1 MTVLN
6 KYKKQKINVLV
17 FRNISPAP
25 FVVSHDTF
33 IKGSA
38 PNPEKSAGST
48 LQPSSHVSTDDT
60 APPPAKVSKHDPEL
74 SKTMKPEPFSVKTS
88 EPKPYATKV
97 LESKNSLPKISE
109 SKPSSLKVLEPRHT
123 VPKISGPKTSAA
135 KIAEPMTVPKAAEP
149 KPFASIVSET
159 KPTGSKV
166 SESKTSAAKTS
177 EPMAS
182 LPKTSEPEI
191 SSAKDPEPKPFSSNV
206 AEPKQS
212 KPKHIESS
220 TNISDITAEQF
231 IPNDAN
237 VIPPALKITKT
248 NSSASKDADKD
259 INISQPPV
267 KTLPPTKA
275 SLSSTASVEEI
286 LIPCMQVEPPTP
298 PVIRSALK
306 PNTPSMSANEQ
317 KRVGQH
323 KIDSCDEPQPKTSK
337 FENDELENISM
348 EDRFPEQDEK
358 HTPSKFKRRQS
369 KKIQPRK
376 DLDTSLMET
385 ESRVEPVIELAD
397 ELTNLENKNLTEKE
411 RHVIAE
417 VLTSRRSRSRS
428 NSRMSIS
435 PIPADLNDDGHLSE
449 LSTHSEQKHDILAC
463 KDVSL
468 QRSSQLEFQEV
479 KIEDVTILR
488 SASGQESP
496 PRSKQ
501 EKDKMNEKKKNNVL
515 KSENIKSILTN
526 QNDEVEQ
533 MEEGESL
540 KVEIIN
546 QVGKSDNHA
555 EATKSSLN
563 HPVPPIINVTEM
575 NAIQEV
581 QFEAGK
587 KKGNEDKEP
596 ILKPVVAIPDFVE
609 NIADLTV
616 EQLKEHLEKEELTN
630 EALKKDLRTMKK
642 EVEIIENIVK
652 KTIEEEIKSNK
663 KLEAGGSKNKNEQR
677 SVSPATSGN
686 NSNKKV
692 EGKLIQTNPASHTKV
707 LEQEKSA
714 ERKQPINSYDTKL
727 QNSSKSGQN
736 AGKLIEENV
745 GKCSQVQKYSV
756 NSQLK
761 HDKNVTNSGQFK
773 CCLIL

>member
-1 MTVLN
+1 M
-6 KYKKQKINVLV
+6 
-17 FRNISPAP
+17 
-25 FVVSHDTF
+25 SHDTF

-38 PNPEKSAGST
+38 PNPGKSAELT
-48 LQPSSHVSTDDT
+48 LQPSSPLPTDDT
-60 APPPAKVSKHDPEL
+60 APPPAKVSKHDPET

-88 EPKPYATKV
+88 EPKPSATKV
-97 LESKNSLPKISE
+97 LDTKNSLPKISE
-109 SKPSSLKVLEPRHT
+109 PKPYASKVLESKHS
-123 VPKISGPKTSAA
+123 VPKISEPKISAA
-135 KIAEPMTVPKAAEP
+135 KISEPMTVPKAAEA
-149 KPFASIVSET
+149 KPFVSTVSET
-159 KPTGSKV
+159 KPTGSTV
-166 SESKTSAAKTS
+166 SESKTSAAKTL

-182 LPKTSEPEI
+182 LPKTSEPKI
-191 SSAKDPEPKPFSSNV
+191 SSAKDP
-206 AEPKQS
+206 EPKQS
-212 KPKHIESS
+212 KPKHIESPS
-220 TNISDITAEQF
+220 NMSDVKAKQF
-231 IPNDAN
+231 IPNDAKPSN
-237 VIPPALKITKT
+237 FIPPALKITKS
-248 NSSASKDADKD
+248 NSSALKGADENT
-259 INISQPPV
+259 NISQPPA
-267 KTLPPTKA
+267 KTLPPAKE
-275 SLSSTASVEEI
+275 SLSSVASVEEI
-286 LIPCMQVEPPTP
+286 LIPSMQIESPTP

-306 PNTPSMSANEQ
+306 PNTPLMSANEQ

-337 FENDELENISM
+337 FENDELENISI

-358 HTPSKFKRRQS
+358 NTQLKFKRRQS

-385 ESRVEPVIELAD
+385 ESRVEPDIELAD

-411 RHVIAE
+411 RHVITE

-428 NSRMSIS
+428 NSRMSVS
-435 PIPADLNDDGHLSE
+435 PIPTDLNDDGHLSE
-449 LSTHSEQKHDILAC
+449 LPTHSEQKHDILAC

-479 KIEDVTILR
+479 KIEDKTILQ

-515 KSENIKSILTN
+515 KSENIKSMLTN
-526 QNDEVEQ
+526 QNDEVKQ
-533 MEEGESL
+533 MEVGESL
-540 KVEIIN
+540 KLEITN

-563 HPVPPIINVTEM
+563 HAMPPTINVTEM
-575 NAIQEV
+575 NASPEV
-581 QFEAGK
+581 QFKVEK
-587 KKGNEDKEP
+587 KKGNEDIEP

-652 KTIEEEIKSNK
+652 KTIKEEFISKK
-663 KLEAGGSKNKNEQR
+663 KLEAEGSKNINEQR
-677 SVSPATSGN
+677 SVSPAASGN
-686 NSNKKV
+686 NSHKKF
-692 EGKLIQTNPASHTKV
+692 IQTNLASLTKV
-707 LEQEKSA
+707 HEQEKSA
-714 ERKQPINSYDTKL
+714 ESKHPKNSHDTKL
-727 QNSSKSGQN
+727 QNSSQSGQN
-736 AGKLIEENV
+736 AGKIIEENV
-745 GKCSQVQKYSV
+745 GRCSQVQKDSV

-761 HDKNVTNSGQFK
+761 HDRNVTNSGQFK

>member
-1 MTVLN
+1 M
-6 KYKKQKINVLV
+6 
-17 FRNISPAP
+17 
-25 FVVSHDTF
+25 SHDTF

-38 PNPEKSAGST
+38 PNPGKSAELT
-48 LQPSSHVSTDDT
+48 LQPSSPLPTDDT

-88 EPKPYATKV
+88 EPKPSATKV
-97 LESKNSLPKISE
+97 LETKNSLPKISE
-109 SKPSSLKVLEPRHT
+109 PKPYASKVLESKHS
-123 VPKISGPKTSAA
+123 VPKISEPKISAA
-135 KIAEPMTVPKAAEP
+135 KISESTTVPKAAEA
-149 KPFASIVSET
+149 KPFVSTVSET

-166 SESKTSAAKTS
+166 SELKTSAAKTL

-182 LPKTSEPEI
+182 LPKTSEPKP
-191 SSAKDPEPKPFSSNV
+191 SSSKV

-212 KPKHIESS
+212 KPKHIESP
-220 TNISDITAEQF
+220 NNMSDIKAKQF
-231 IPNDAN
+231 IPNDAKPSN
-237 VIPPALKITKT
+237 VIPPALKITKS
-248 NSSASKDADKD
+248 NSSASKGADENT
-259 INISQPPV
+259 NISQPPA
-267 KTLPPTKA
+267 KTLPPTKE

-286 LIPCMQVEPPTP
+286 LIPSMQIESPTP

-306 PNTPSMSANEQ
+306 PNTPLMSANEQ

-337 FENDELENISM
+337 FENDELENISI

-358 HTPSKFKRRQS
+358 NTQLKFKRRQS

-385 ESRVEPVIELAD
+385 ESRVEPDIELAD

-411 RHVIAE
+411 RHVITE

-428 NSRMSIS
+428 NSRMSVS

-449 LSTHSEQKHDILAC
+449 LPTHSEQKHDILAC

-479 KIEDVTILR
+479 KIEDKTILQ

-515 KSENIKSILTN
+515 KSENIKSMLTN
-526 QNDEVEQ
+526 QNDKVEQ
-533 MEEGESL
+533 MEVGESL
-540 KVEIIN
+540 KIEITN

-563 HPVPPIINVTEM
+563 HAMPPTINVTEM
-575 NAIQEV
+575 NASPEV
-581 QFEAGK
+581 QFKAEK
-587 KKGNEDKEP
+587 KKGNEDIEP

-630 EALKKDLRTMKK
+630 EALKKDLRAMKK

-652 KTIEEEIKSNK
+652 KTIKEEFISKK
-663 KLEAGGSKNKNEQR
+663 KLQAGGSKNIDEQR
-677 SVSPATSGN
+677 SVSPAASGN
-686 NSNKKV
+686 NSHKKV
-692 EGKLIQTNPASHTKV
+692 DGKFIQTNLASLTKV
-707 LEQEKSA
+707 HEQEKFA
-714 ERKQPINSYDTKL
+714 ESKHPKNSHDTKL

-736 AGKLIEENV
+736 AGKIIEENV
-745 GKCSQVQKYSV
+745 GRCSQVQKDSV

-761 HDKNVTNSGQFK
+761 HDRNVTNSGQFK

>member
-1 MTVLN
+1 
-6 KYKKQKINVLV
+6 
-17 FRNISPAP
+17 
-25 FVVSHDTF
+25 
-33 IKGSA
+33 
-38 PNPEKSAGST
+38 
-48 LQPSSHVSTDDT
+48 
-60 APPPAKVSKHDPEL
+60 
-74 SKTMKPEPFSVKTS
+74 MKPEPFSVKTS
-88 EPKPYATKV
+88 QPKPSATKV
-97 LESKNSLPKISE
+97 LDTKNSLPKISE
-109 SKPSSLKVLEPRHT
+109 PKPYASKVLESKHS
-123 VPKISGPKTSAA
+123 VPKISEPKISAA
-135 KIAEPMTVPKAAEP
+135 KISEPMTVPKAAEA
-149 KPFASIVSET
+149 KPFVSTVSET

-166 SESKTSAAKTS
+166 SESKTSAAKTL

-182 LPKTSEPEI
+182 LPKTSEPKI
-191 SSAKDPEPKPFSSNV
+191 SSAKDPEPKSSSSKV

-212 KPKHIESS
+212 KPKHIESPS
-220 TNISDITAEQF
+220 NMSDIKDKQF
-231 IPNDAN
+231 IPNDAKPSN
-237 VIPPALKITKT
+237 FIPPALKITKS
-248 NSSASKDADKD
+248 NSSALKGADENT
-259 INISQPPV
+259 NISQPPV
-267 KTLPPTKA
+267 KTLPHTKE

-286 LIPCMQVEPPTP
+286 LIPSMQIESPTP

-306 PNTPSMSANEQ
+306 PNTPLMSANEQ

-337 FENDELENISM
+337 FENDELENISI

-358 HTPSKFKRRQS
+358 NTQLKFKRRQS

-385 ESRVEPVIELAD
+385 ESRVEPDIELAD

-411 RHVIAE
+411 RHVITE

-428 NSRMSIS
+428 NSRMSVS

-449 LSTHSEQKHDILAC
+449 LPTHSEQKHDILAC
-463 KDVSL
+463 RDVSL

-479 KIEDVTILR
+479 KIEDKTILQ

-515 KSENIKSILTN
+515 KSENIKSMLTN
-526 QNDEVEQ
+526 QNDEVKQ
-533 MEEGESL
+533 MEVGESL
-540 KVEIIN
+540 KLEITN

-555 EATKSSLN
+555 GATKSSLN
-563 HPVPPIINVTEM
+563 HAMPPTINVTEM
-575 NAIQEV
+575 NASPEV
-581 QFEAGK
+581 QFKAEK
-587 KKGNEDKEP
+587 KKRNEDIEP

-652 KTIEEEIKSNK
+652 KTIKEEFISKK
-663 KLEAGGSKNKNEQR
+663 KLEAGGSKNINEQR
-677 SVSPATSGN
+677 SVSPAASGN

-692 EGKLIQTNPASHTKV
+692 DGKFIQINLASLTKV
-707 LEQEKSA
+707 HEQEKSA
-714 ERKQPINSYDTKL
+714 ESKHPKNSHDTKL
-727 QNSSKSGQN
+727 QNSSQSGQN
-736 AGKLIEENV
+736 AGKIIEENV
-745 GKCSQVQKYSV
+745 GRCSQVQKDSV

-761 HDKNVTNSGQFK
+761 HDRNVTNSGQFK